1 MPVAKKILLDTN
13 FLMIPASLGVD
24 IFEKIEEMCDFPYEL
39 FVLEKSKQEL
49 ERIQGRG
56 RGKDSREAK
65 LALSLIDAKKINV
78 LIEDSNDYVDDVLV
92 SLNDEYII
100 ATQDTELKKRL
111 TGRKIFLRQ
120 KKYLVQE

>member
-49 ERIQGRG
+49 ERIQERG

-78 LIEDSNDYVDDVLV
+78 LIEDSNEYVDDVLV
-92 SLNDEYII
+92 KLNDEYII

-120 KKYLVQE
+120 KKYLVLK

>member
-78 LIEDSNDYVDDVLV
+78 LIEDSNEYVDDVLV
-92 SLNDEYII
+92 KLNDEYII

-120 KKYLVQE
+120 KKYLVLK

>member
-49 ERIQGRG
+49 ERIQERG